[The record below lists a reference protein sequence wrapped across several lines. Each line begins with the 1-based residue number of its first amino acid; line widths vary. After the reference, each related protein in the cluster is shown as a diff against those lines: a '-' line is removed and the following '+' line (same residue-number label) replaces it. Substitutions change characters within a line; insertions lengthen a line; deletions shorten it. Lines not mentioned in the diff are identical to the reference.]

1 MENNNQ
7 NTDLNRNDGN
17 TMLDGVKIIW
27 HNPENRKPLCYRSGD
42 WDGKRSDNVL
52 VELKDGNYVV
62 AVCYE
67 GIIDSCR
74 FYDWYYGVD
83 EWELEESEVRRWMN
97 IPD

>member
-1 MENNNQ
+1 MENNSQ

-27 HNPENRKPLCYRSGD
+27 HNPENRKPLCYQSGD

-67 GIIDSCR
+67 GIIDGCR